1 MSKIIIGID
10 PDLEKSGVAVLG
22 QSHFELK
29 NLNFAE
35 VVELFKA
42 EQDLIKKVVIE
53 AGWLNKK
60 QILEAVLTNPLLLM
74 SRFQDVWV
82 KSMLQASCLFRW
94 LNIWVWQLSK

>member
-1 MSKIIIGID
+1 MTTFKEAQIIIGID

-42 EQDLIKKVVIE
+42 EQDLIKKVVIRTLKAIE
-53 AGWLNKK
+53 
-60 QILEAVLTNPLLLM
+60 
-74 SRFQDVWV
+74 
-82 KSMLQASCLFRW
+82 QAL
-94 LNIWVWQLSK
+94 KGGA